1 MKGMARFNAGR
12 ARRVAGVGRQ
22 KNIGSEG
29 SVSVQY
35 GGEGCFLW
43 TDNWLVC
50 QRQDKGGV
58 QQSFTTCGIVRQVSE
73 ISGMLRESS
82 PLLF

>member
-35 GGEGCFLW
+35 DGEGCFLW
-43 TDNWLVC
+43 TETGWYVNARIKEGYGSHLPRV
-50 QRQDKGGV
+50 G
-58 QQSFTTCGIVRQVSE
+58 
-73 ISGMLRESS
+73 
-82 PLLF
+82 